1 MIQTEI
7 NTVYKSHILILSAG
21 KQIYMNGPWVVGD
34 LIVRH
39 LEYKFNSL
47 TTPPIRGPTFN
58 SKAKQECQLKRDKRE
73 LLGICTV
80 LNFKRINEY
89 TALYMVQ
96 VLWVS
101 TAQCFHYCLHN
112 GFTYISSW
120 TLVTSGTFQA
130 SHWLANTIPA
140 THAGCCIW
148 PMKEFRITVTA
159 WLKHGGTLSYKTDTL
174 IANRKRLN
182 LDIISGSVIQRFVL
196 LVSLLKSLGGSP
208 KAVASNQELC

>member
-73 LLGICTV
+73 LLGICTAR
-80 LNFKRINEY
+80 NFNRINASNTPLCTCSRYCEFPLHSVFI
-89 TALYMVQ
+89 TDFTMTSLTSVVGHLWPAGHSKHRTDLPILYQPLMQ
-96 VLWVS
+96 
-101 TAQCFHYCLHN
+101 
-112 GFTYISSW
+112 
-120 TLVTSGTFQA
+120 
-130 SHWLANTIPA
+130 
-140 THAGCCIW
+140 
-148 PMKEFRITVTA
+148 
-159 WLKHGGTLSYKTDTL
+159 
-174 IANRKRLN
+174 
-182 LDIISGSVIQRFVL
+182 
-196 LVSLLKSLGGSP
+196 
-208 KAVASNQELC
+208 AVAFDLWNNSASRLQHG